1 MCYCIL
7 QGYVRFE
14 EEQGAHKVVEGM
26 TADGAKPELCGAETK
41 LKVLEGE
48 TLAKTRRV
56 PPTCTLSLSPSFL
69 YVHTMQKNVGT

>member
-1 MCYCIL
+1 MLLYNIIL

-26 TADGAKPELCGAETK
+26 TADGAKPELCGAEIE

-48 TLAKTRRV
+48 TGR
-56 PPTCTLSLSPSFL
+56 
-69 YVHTMQKNVGT
+69 H

>member
-1 MCYCIL
+1 MSHYCVL

-26 TADGAKPELCGAETK
+26 TADGAKPELCGSETE

-48 TLAKTRRV
+48 TCR
-56 PPTCTLSLSPSFL
+56 
-69 YVHTMQKNVGT
+69 H